1 MEKRPKGSISETD
14 PYDTGRASCFH
25 QRADTEQCGVDIEL
39 LVPVA
44 VAVVVGGRRGT
55 NRRMMTRHIRDVKG
69 EVNKLPH
76 TSRVR
81 DLMTH
86 KGRSVTTVT
95 MSAS

>member
-1 MEKRPKGSISETD
+1 MTRAARRVSISA
-14 PYDTGRASCFH
+14 PMQGNV
-25 QRADTEQCGVDIEL
+25 GWVDIEL

-44 VAVVVGGRRGT
+44 VAVVVGGRRRT